1 MIVLRDLTV
10 DDWVQWKEMRLAAL
24 AEAPYA
30 FHTRIE
36 DWVGATEDRWRSRL
50 EVPGRFLI
58 ADLDGR
64 PAGIVIGLPPDQT
77 GVADL
82 LSLWVA
88 PFARGRGVSDA
99 LVEAVLDTARAQG
112 AERVALHVVEG
123 NEPAS
128 GLYRRHGFVDLGPV
142 PGTAVD
148 GRMEHRMERLLAS
161 SVPLPAEPER
171 DR

>member
-1 MIVLRDLTV
+1 MIVLRELTV
-10 DDWVQWKEMRLAAL
+10 DDWAQWKEMRLAAL

-36 DWVGATEDRWRSRL
+36 DWVGAAEDRWRSRL
-50 EVPGRFLI
+50 EIPGRFLI

-64 PAGIVIGLPPDQT
+64 KAGIVCGLPPDAT

-99 LVEAVLDTARAQG
+99 LVVAVLDWAREQS

-123 NEPAS
+123 NAAAN
-128 GLYRRHGFVDLGPV
+128 GLYLRHGFVEMGPV
-142 PGTAVD
+142 PGTAVG
-148 GRMEHRMERLLAS
+148 GRMEHRMERVLAS
-161 SVPLPAEPER
+161 PAPLPR
-171 DR
+171 DAGRS

>member
-1 MIVLRDLTV
+1 MIVLRELTV
-10 DDWVQWKEMRLAAL
+10 DDWAQWKEMRLAAL

-36 DWVGATEDRWRSRL
+36 DWVGATEERWRSRL
-50 EVPGRFLI
+50 DVPGRFLV

-64 PAGIVIGLPPDQT
+64 KAGIVCGLPPDAL

-99 LVEAVLDTARAQG
+99 LVGAVLEFADEMG
-112 AERVALHVVEG
+112 ADRVALHVVEG
-123 NEPAS
+123 NDAAS
-128 GLYRRHGFVDLGPV
+128 DLYLRHGFVDMGPV
-142 PGTAVD
+142 PGTAVG
-148 GRMEHRMERLLAS
+148 GRMEHRMERVLA
-161 SVPLPAEPER
+161 VPAPLPRDVER
-171 DR
+171 S

>member
-1 MIVLRDLTV
+1 MIVLRELTV
-10 DDWVQWKEMRLAAL
+10 DDWAQWKEMRLAAL

-36 DWVGATEDRWRSRL
+36 DWVGATEDRWRGRL
-50 EVPGRFLI
+50 DIPGRFLV

-64 PAGIVIGLPPDQT
+64 KAGIVCGLPPDAL

-99 LVEAVLDTARAQG
+99 LVVAVCDWARERG
-112 AERVALHVVEG
+112 ARRVALHVVEG
-123 NEPAS
+123 NAPAS
-128 GLYRRHGFVDLGPV
+128 GLYRRHGFVDMGPV
-142 PGTAVD
+142 PGTAVG
-148 GRMEHRMERLLAS
+148 GRLEHRMERVLRS
-161 SVPLPAEPER
+161 PAPVQEDVER
-171 DR
+171 R

>member
-1 MIVLRDLTV
+1 MIVLRELTV
-10 DDWVQWKEMRLAAL
+10 DDWAQWKEMRLAAL

-36 DWVGATEDRWRSRL
+36 DWVGATEDRWRGRL
-50 EVPGRFLI
+50 DIPGRFLV

-64 PAGIVIGLPPDQT
+64 KAGIVCGLPPD
-77 GVADL
+77 GLGIADL

-99 LVEAVLDTARAQG
+99 LVVAVCDWARERG

-123 NEPAS
+123 NGPAS
-128 GLYRRHGFVDLGPV
+128 GLYRRHGFVDMGPV
-142 PGTAVD
+142 PGTAVG
-148 GRMEHRMERLLAS
+148 GRLEHRMERVLRE
-161 SVPLPAEPER
+161 PAPVQEDVER
-171 DR
+171 R

>member
-1 MIVLRDLTV
+1 MIVLRELTV
-10 DDWVQWKEMRLAAL
+10 DDWAQWKDMRLAAL

-50 EVPGRFLI
+50 EVPGLFLV

-64 PAGIVIGLPPDQT
+64 KAGIVCGLPPDAL

-99 LVEAVLDTARAQG
+99 LVGAILDFARRRG

-123 NEPAS
+123 NDPAG

-142 PGTAVD
+142 PGTAVG
-148 GRMEHRMERLLAS
+148 GRLEHRMERILSAPA
-161 SVPLPAEPER
+161 PLPGDAER
-171 DR
+171 R